1 MPLNPW
7 LGVEFRHLAALDAI
21 ARTGS
26 FRGAADAL
34 GYVQS
39 AVSQQVARLEALVG
53 MRLIDRER
61 GTGPVQLTAAG
72 ELMLKH
78 TNEIMQR
85 FDAAQADLGAIAEGR
100 AGTLRV
106 GTCDTVARSLM
117 PGVLSACGRRSEVQ
131 VMPVEVVAEA
141 DVFERVANGALD
153 VAFATLPLE
162 IGPFA
167 YVAVCDDP
175 CVLVVPAESPL
186 AARTEP
192 LPTAELA
199 HVPLIRQ
206 TRWRLMPL
214 VEAQLRAA
222 GVDADFV
229 MEVATSA
236 TAQALVAEELGAA
249 IMPRLAVDEHD
260 PRTATIDLTG
270 LLPQARIAVF
280 WHADREGIVGLEDFL
295 GATLMVARGR
305 AVDQDLPRPALA
317 A

>member
-1 MPLNPW
+1 RRVAQLLGTPLELGEQDRLPDARLASDRDHPARRTSGGRKRAIERLKLAIPADDLKRACSHSGIPPMVRRHRRRQPSRMPLNPW

-26 FRGAADAL
+26 FRGGADAL

-229 MEVATSA
+229 MEVAT
-236 TAQALVAEELGAA
+236 
-249 IMPRLAVDEHD
+249 
-260 PRTATIDLTG
+260 
-270 LLPQARIAVF
+270 
-280 WHADREGIVGLEDFL
+280 
-295 GATLMVARGR
+295 
-305 AVDQDLPRPALA
+305 
-317 A
+317 